1 MIAPLQ
7 GIKVIDWTQVQSG
20 PSCTQLLAWLG
31 ADVIKIERTGVGDP
45 TRSELLDNPEL
56 DGLYFLQ
63 LNCNKRSIEL
73 DVKTPEGKE
82 ILTRLLKESDI
93 FVENLHP
100 GAADKLGFSWEKV
113 HKMNPRLIYGTIK
126 GFNDD
131 SPYANVKAF
140 EPVAQCAGGAAATT
154 GWWNGEYDIPTQSG
168 AAIGDT
174 NTGMHLA
181 IGLLAAL
188 LQREKTG
195 EGCFVQQSMQDA
207 VLNLCR
213 VKLRDQL
220 ILEHVGELKHAPSYP
235 EQKTGNTV
243 PRYGNAEGGQVLG
256 WCYKCK
262 GWETDPNA
270 YVYIVLQNE
279 AEPFAEA
286 CKALG
291 KSEWIDAPKYNTPAA
306 RNLVK
311 DEIYKG
317 VEEYTITRDKFEVV
331 DVLGKA
337 GVPCGPVLSMKEIE
351 ADQSLYKCGTLVEV
365 EQPKRGK
372 FITIGCPPKFS
383 SFTPRVKSAPLLG
396 EHTDEILKELGY
408 TDSQIAGLR
417 SAHVVCK

>member
-126 GFNDD
+126 GFSDD

-291 KSEWIDAPKYNTPAA
+291 KSEWIDDPKFNTPAA

-337 GVPCGPVLSMKEIE
+337 GVPCGPVLRMKEIE

-383 SFTPRVKSAPLLG
+383 SFTPQVKSAPLLG

>member
-126 GFNDD
+126 GFSDD

-291 KSEWIDAPKYNTPAA
+291 KSEWIDDPKYNTPAA

-383 SFTPRVKSAPLLG
+383 SFTPQVKSAPLLG

>member
-100 GAADKLGFSWEKV
+100 GGADKLGFSWEKV

-126 GFNDD
+126 GFSDD

-291 KSEWIDAPKYNTPAA
+291 KSEWIDDPKFNTPAA

-383 SFTPRVKSAPLLG
+383 SFTPQVKSAPLLG

>member
-220 ILEHVGELKHAPSYP
+220 ILEHVGELKHAPGYP

-291 KSEWIDAPKYNTPAA
+291 KSEWIDDPKYNTPAA

-383 SFTPRVKSAPLLG
+383 SFTPQVKSAPLLG